1 MQRLSSVILNCNC
14 LEKSSNGGLIH
25 LTLRLGVRGSL
36 PVSGLTW
43 LQLSTMI
50 RFLLWRRKW
59 VLSVFPN

>member
-1 MQRLSSVILNCNC
+1 MHLRFIWCERQR
-14 LEKSSNGGLIH
+14 
-25 LTLRLGVRGSL
+25 

-59 VLSVFPN
+59 VLSAFPNSSLFSWLL